1 MYQYGGRSPMHIR
14 SFRITGIALSALL
27 LAGCVS
33 NETKL
38 GGGSSMVT
46 GSAGAAGSQG
56 DSGQLFRCARPIGT
70 AALLE
75 PEDRYYLSYGLSSP
89 VPVLRLLMAQ
99 SNCFRVVDRGRA
111 SSALL
116 RERQM
121 ARGGELQKD
130 SRMGSG
136 QMVAADYIITP
147 TVLRANRDAGG
158 VMGGLGGLLP
168 GVAGVVAGGLR
179 TKELQSEV
187 LLTATNV
194 RTGVQEA
201 VAQGSASKSDISW
214 GGGGWAGPVVGLGGN
229 YESTDIGKITVAA
242 FLDAHNKLARQLG
255 AIPANSAAT
264 ADNAGW
270 YTSRRLNLRGG
281 PNTRAPI
288 IKTLPKGASVMPTGA
303 KSGPWWEVDAAG
315 QQGWVHSDYLT
326 R

>member
-1 MYQYGGRSPMHIR
+1 M
-14 SFRITGIALSALL
+14 
-27 LAGCVS
+27 
-33 NETKL
+33 
-38 GGGSSMVT
+38 
-46 GSAGAAGSQG
+46 
-56 DSGQLFRCARPIGT
+56 
-70 AALLE
+70 
-75 PEDRYYLSYGLSSP
+75 SYGLTSP

-111 SSALL
+111 SSALA

-121 ARGGELQKD
+121 ARGGELQKG
-130 SRMGSG
+130 SHMGSG

-147 TVLRANRDAGG
+147 TILRKNEDAGG
-158 VMGGLGGLLP
+158 AFGGLGGLLP
-168 GVAGVVAGGLR
+168 GAAGAIAGGLK
-179 TKELQSEV
+179 THELQAEV

-201 VAQGSASKSDISW
+201 VAQGSASKSDVSW
-214 GGGGWAGPVVGLGGN
+214 GGGGWAGPVAGLGGS
-229 YESTDIGKITVAA
+229 YESTDIGKITAAA

-255 AIPANSAAT
+255 AIPVNSAAT

-281 PNTRAPI
+281 PNTRAPV

>member
-1 MYQYGGRSPMHIR
+1 MKTCPSA
-14 SFRITGIALSALL
+14 STKWIALSFAASSLL
-27 LAGCVS
+27 LGGCVS

-38 GGGSSMVT
+38 GGGSSTVT
-46 GSAGAAGSQG
+46 GSAGAAGAQG
-56 DSGQLFRCARPIGT
+56 ESEQLFRCARPIGT

-75 PEDRYYLSYGLSSP
+75 PEDRYYMSYGLSSP

-111 SSALL
+111 SSALE
-116 RERQM
+116 RERAM
-121 ARGGELQKD
+121 ARGGELQKG

-147 TVLRANRDAGG
+147 TILRKNANAGG
-158 VMGGLGGLLP
+158 AFGGLGGLLP
-168 GVAGVVAGGLR
+168 GAAGVIAGGLR
-179 TKELQSEV
+179 TKNLEAEV
-187 LLTATNV
+187 MLTATSV

-214 GGGGWAGPVVGLGGN
+214 GGFGWAGPVAGLGGS
-229 YESTDIGKITVAA
+229 YENTDIGKITVAA
-242 FLDAHNKLARQLG
+242 LLDAHNNLARQLG
-255 AIPANSAAT
+255 AIPAGSAAA
-264 ADNAGW
+264 ADNAGF

-281 PNTRAPI
+281 PRTSAPVL
-288 IKTLPKGASVMPTGA
+288 KTLPKGASVLPTGA
-303 KSGPWWEVDAAG
+303 KSGPWWEVDAGG

>member
-1 MYQYGGRSPMHIR
+1 MNKYLSH
-14 SFRITGIALSALL
+14 STKWIALSFAASSLL
-27 LAGCVS
+27 LGGCVS

-38 GGGSSMVT
+38 GGGSSTVT
-46 GSAGAAGSQG
+46 GSAGAAGAQG
-56 DSGQLFRCARPIGT
+56 ESEQLFRCARPIGT

-75 PEDRYYLSYGLSSP
+75 PEDRYYMSYGLSSP

-111 SSALL
+111 SSALQ

-121 ARGGELQKD
+121 ARGGELQKG

-147 TVLRANRDAGG
+147 TILRKNANAGG
-158 VMGGLGGLLP
+158 AFGGLGGLLP
-168 GVAGVVAGGLR
+168 GAAGVIAGGLR
-179 TKELQSEV
+179 TKNLESEV
-187 LLTATNV
+187 MLTATSV

-214 GGGGWAGPVVGLGGN
+214 GGFGWAGPVAGLGGS
-229 YESTDIGKITVAA
+229 YENTDIGKITVAA
-242 FLDAHNKLARQLG
+242 LLDAHNNLARQLG
-255 AIPANSAAT
+255 AIPAGSAAG
-264 ADNAGW
+264 ADNAGF

-281 PNTRAPI
+281 PRTSAPVL
-288 IKTLPKGASVMPTGA
+288 KTLPKGTSVLPTGA
-303 KSGPWWEVDAAG
+303 KSGPWWEVDAGG

>member
-1 MYQYGGRSPMHIR
+1 MKTCLSP
-14 SFRITGIALSALL
+14 STKWIALSFAASSLL
-27 LAGCVS
+27 LGGCVS

-38 GGGSSMVT
+38 GGGSSTVT
-46 GSAGAAGSQG
+46 GSAGAAGTQG
-56 DSGQLFRCARPIGT
+56 ESSQLFRCARPIGT

-75 PEDRYYLSYGLSSP
+75 PEDRYYMSYGLTSP

-111 SSALL
+111 SSALQ

-147 TVLRANRDAGG
+147 TILRKNANAGG
-158 VMGGLGGLLP
+158 AFGGLGGLLP
-168 GVAGVVAGGLR
+168 GAAGVIAGGLR
-179 TKELQSEV
+179 TKNLESEV
-187 LLTATNV
+187 MLTATNV

-201 VAQGSASKSDISW
+201 VAQGSAKKSDISW
-214 GGGGWAGPVVGLGGN
+214 GGFGWAGSVGGLGGS
-229 YESTDIGKITVAA
+229 YENTDIGKITVAA
-242 FLDAHNKLARQLG
+242 LLDAHNNLAKQLG
-255 AIPANSAAT
+255 AIPAGSAAAT
-264 ADNAGW
+264 DNAGF

-281 PNTRAPI
+281 PRASAPVL
-288 IKTLPKGASVMPTGA
+288 KTLPKGASVLPTGA
-303 KSGPWWEVDAAG
+303 KSGPWWEVDAGG

>member
-1 MYQYGGRSPMHIR
+1 MKAR
-14 SFRITGIALSALL
+14 SFQSAKGIVLSVAVSAMLL
-27 LAGCVS
+27 GGCVS

-75 PEDRYYLSYGLSSP
+75 PEDRYYMSYGLTSP

-111 SSALL
+111 SSALQ

-121 ARGGELQKD
+121 ARGGELQKG
-130 SRMGSG
+130 SHMGSG

-147 TVLRANRDAGG
+147 TVLRKNKNAGG
-158 VMGGLGGLLP
+158 AFGGLGGLLP
-168 GVAGVVAGGLR
+168 GAAGIIAGGMKTR
-179 TKELQSEV
+179 QLQAEV
-187 LLTATNV
+187 LLTATSV

-201 VAQGSASKSDISW
+201 VAQGSASKNDITW
-214 GGGGWAGPVVGLGGN
+214 GGGAWAGPVAGLGGS
-229 YESTDIGKITVAA
+229 YESTDIGKITAAA

-255 AIPANSAAT
+255 AIPVNSAAT
-264 ADNAGW
+264 SDNAGW

-281 PNTRAPI
+281 PSTSAPVL
-288 IKTLPKGASVMPTGA
+288 KTLPKGASVMPTGA
-303 KSGPWWEVDAAG
+303 KSGPWWEVDAG
-315 QQGWVHSDYLT
+315 GKQGWVHSDYLT

>member
-1 MYQYGGRSPMHIR
+1 MKPPISPVAT
-14 SFRITGIALSALL
+14 RITLTFALSTML

-38 GGGSSMVT
+38 GGGSGMVT

-56 DSGQLFRCARPIGT
+56 ESDQLFHCARPIGT

-75 PEDRYYLSYGLSSP
+75 PEDRYYMSYGLTSP

-111 SSALL
+111 SSALQ

-130 SRMGSG
+130 SHMGSG

-147 TVLRANRDAGG
+147 TILRKNDDAGG
-158 VMGGLGGLLP
+158 AFGGLGGLLP
-168 GVAGVVAGGLR
+168 GAAGVIAGGLK
-179 TKELQSEV
+179 TTNLESEV
-187 LLTATNV
+187 MLTATNV

-201 VAQGSASKSDISW
+201 VAQGSASKSDVSW
-214 GGGGWAGPVVGLGGN
+214 GGFGWAGPVAGLGGS
-229 YESTDIGKITVAA
+229 YENTDIGKITVAA
-242 FLDAHNKLARQLG
+242 LLDAHNNLARQLG

-281 PNTRAPI
+281 PNTHAPVM
-288 IKTLPKGASVMPTGA
+288 KTLPKGAKVMPTGA

>member
-1 MYQYGGRSPMHIR
+1 MKSCLFRSVP
-14 SFRITGIALSALL
+14 GIVLSVAMGTLVL
-27 LAGCVS
+27 GGCVS
-33 NETKL
+33 NETRL

-75 PEDRYYLSYGLSSP
+75 PEDRYYMSYGLTSP

-111 SSALL
+111 SSALA

-121 ARGGELQKD
+121 ARGGELQKG
-130 SRMGSG
+130 SHMGSG

-147 TVLRANRDAGG
+147 TILRKNEDAGG
-158 VMGGLGGLLP
+158 AFGGLGGLLP
-168 GVAGVVAGGLR
+168 GAAGAIAGGLK
-179 TKELQSEV
+179 THELQAEV

-214 GGGGWAGPVVGLGGN
+214 GGGGWAGPVAGLGGS
-229 YESTDIGKITVAA
+229 YESTDIGKITAAA

-255 AIPANSAAT
+255 AIPVNSAAT

-281 PNTRAPI
+281 PNTSAPVLT
-288 IKTLPKGASVMPTGA
+288 TLPKGASVMPTGA

-315 QQGWVHSDYLT
+315 RQGWVHSDYLT